1 MTSALSLRFAGL
13 VSRVKRQC
21 FRLIRKIPFVGVSV
35 SAAQQI
41 RSDSASA
48 AEGGAD
54 LWHAVTSV
62 RLCTLLEVACG
73 PHAALSPQIQR
84 QLNKALDDM
93 SHSLCTLKEG
103 MTYTTKL
110 PPKGLSQGQVMDKIK
125 EYQTLSKCGRPQSG
139 GGLVEVQKLKQ
150 AVVFR

>member
-1 MTSALSLRFAGL
+1 MRFAGL